1 MNHRLSYFRKFARPL
16 IAVAA
21 AYALALQI
29 MLLSVIAA
37 GAVMNAAADGAAIC
51 YGGTVTDEN
60 GPQPAHSPAGFA
72 ECTLACAQG
81 LNATA
86 ILPDEISPLPAAAI
100 GHLLEQI
107 STAVFVLS
115 PRPSPKLSQGPPQI
129 A

>member
-1 MNHRLSYFRKFARPL
+1 MNHRLSYFRKFARPF

-29 MLLSVIAA
+29 LLLSMIAA
-37 GAVMNAAADGAAIC
+37 GSAMSAAADGSVIC
-51 YGGTVTDEN
+51 YGGKVVNEN
-60 GPQPAHSPAGFA
+60 EPQPAHSPAGFA

-81 LNATA
+81 LNTAA
-86 ILPDEISPLPAAAI
+86 ILPDDISSLPAATI
-100 GHLLEQI
+100 SHPLEQT
-107 STAVFVLS
+107 SAADFDLS

>member
-1 MNHRLSYFRKFARPL
+1 MIHRLSYLSKFTRPL

-37 GAVMNAAADGAAIC
+37 GAAMSVAADGAVIC
-51 YGGTVTDEN
+51 YGGTVAGEN
-60 GPQPAHSPAGFA
+60 EPQPAHSPAGFA

-81 LNATA
+81 LNTAA
-86 ILPDEISPLPAAAI
+86 ILPDEVSSLPTATT
-100 GHLLEQI
+100 GYPLEQN
-107 STAVFVLS
+107 SAAVFILS

>member
-1 MNHRLSYFRKFARPL
+1 MNHRPLYFRKFARPF

-29 MLLSVIAA
+29 LLLSMIAA
-37 GAVMNAAADGAAIC
+37 GSAMSAAADGSAIC
-51 YGGTVTDEN
+51 YSAKVTNEN
-60 GPQPAHSPAGFA
+60 EPQPAHSPAGFA

-81 LNATA
+81 LNTA
-86 ILPDEISPLPAAAI
+86 AVLPDDISSLPAATI
-100 GHLLEQI
+100 SHPLEQT
-107 STAVFVLS
+107 SAADFDLS

>member
-1 MNHRLSYFRKFARPL
+1 MNHRLSYLSKVSRPL
-16 IAVAA
+16 IAVTA

-37 GAVMNAAADGAAIC
+37 GAAMTVAADGAVIC

-60 GPQPAHSPAGFA
+60 GPQPAHSPVGFA
-72 ECTLACAQG
+72 DCTLACAQG
-81 LNATA
+81 LSTAA
-86 ILPDEISPLPAAAI
+86 ILPDETPSLPAATI
-100 GHLLEQI
+100 GHPLEQN
-107 STAVFVLS
+107 SAAVFILS

>member
-1 MNHRLSYFRKFARPL
+1 MNHRLSYLSKVSRPL

-37 GAVMNAAADGAAIC
+37 GAAMNVAPDGAIIC
-51 YGGTVTDEN
+51 YGGAVTDEN
-60 GPQPAHSPAGFA
+60 GPQPTHSPAGFA
-72 ECTLACAQG
+72 DCTLACAQG
-81 LNATA
+81 LSAAA
-86 ILPDEISPLPAAAI
+86 ILPDQISSLPAATI
-100 GHLLEQI
+100 GHPLKHNLAAAFI
-107 STAVFVLS
+107 LS

>member
-1 MNHRLSYFRKFARPL
+1 MNHRLSYLSKLSRPL

-29 MLLSVIAA
+29 ILLSVIAA
-37 GAVMNAAADGAAIC
+37 GAAMNVAADGAVIC
-51 YGGTVTDEN
+51 YGGTIADEN

-81 LNATA
+81 LNTAA
-86 ILPDEISPLPAAAI
+86 ILPDSISSLPAATT
-100 GHLLEQI
+100 GYPLDQI
-107 STAVFVLS
+107 SAAAFDLS